1 MKRIVLVLAAAGLS
15 WGCAMTFSGSMNVLQ
30 RPRPEMAAAAVEA
43 QLQADRALLALY
55 CGEQALASEALQSIG
70 VPRQEAD
77 RRILAALAAGL
88 PQVNA
93 GCVKAQALKVEVR

>member
-1 MKRIVLVLAAAGLS
+1 MTRAWLATAAVLTC
-15 WGCAMTFSGSMNVLQ
+15 GCAMSFSGSMNVFQ
-30 RPRPEMAAAAVEA
+30 RPRVELATIAVEN

-88 PQVNA
+88 PPVNA
-93 GCVKAQALKVEVR
+93 GCVRPPALRVEVR